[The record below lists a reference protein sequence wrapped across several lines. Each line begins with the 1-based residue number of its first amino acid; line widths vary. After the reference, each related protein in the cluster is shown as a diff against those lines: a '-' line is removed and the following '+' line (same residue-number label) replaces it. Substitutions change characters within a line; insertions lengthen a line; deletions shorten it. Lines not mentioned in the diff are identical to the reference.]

1 MIGQNGDKQGWSVS
15 LGLASIRVAMGVVN
29 FPLRCFRA
37 GMIDFAQCKEASFR
51 LIKSCIIYSIQLLT
65 N

>member
-37 GMIDFAQCKEASFR
+37 GMIDFAQ
-51 LIKSCIIYSIQLLT
+51 
-65 N
+65 